1 MRPPAL
7 ELIGLRSGYGRIEVL
22 KGVDLVVP
30 SGAVTAVLGPN
41 GAGKSTLLR
50 TICGAVA
57 PTRGCVHLNGLHLNG
72 ASPER
77 LTRAGVTHIPEGRG
91 VFPNLT
97 VFENLV
103 MTTYDGRHRTRDVR
117 EQAFTRYPRL
127 AQRRDQLAGTLS
139 GGEQQMLSMARC
151 LAGEPSLLLL
161 DEISMGL
168 APQVVAELYELVAAL
183 ARTGITILLV
193 EQFARTALAVSD
205 FAAVMSAGV
214 ITTIGQPADVADAV
228 TDAYFG
234 GAA

>member
-1 MRPPAL
+1 MRPPAV
-7 ELIGLRSGYGRIEVL
+7 ELIGLCSGYGRIEVL

-30 SGAVTAVLGPN
+30 AGAVTAVLGPN
-41 GAGKSTLLR
+41 GAGKTTLLR
-50 TICGAVA
+50 TICGTVP

-103 MTTYDGRHRTRDVR
+103 MTTYDGRHRTRVVL
-117 EQAFTRYPRL
+117 EQAFARFPRL
-127 AQRRDQLAGTLS
+127 AERRNQLAGTLS
-139 GGEQQMLSMARC
+139 GGEQQMLAMARC

-193 EQFARTALAVSD
+193 EQFARTALAVAD

-214 ITTIGQPADVADAV
+214 VTTVGQPADVADAV

>member
-1 MRPPAL
+1 
-7 ELIGLRSGYGRIEVL
+7 
-22 KGVDLVVP
+22 
-30 SGAVTAVLGPN
+30 
-41 GAGKSTLLR
+41 
-50 TICGAVA
+50 
-57 PTRGCVHLNGLHLNG
+57 
-72 ASPER
+72 
-77 LTRAGVTHIPEGRG
+77 
-91 VFPNLT
+91 
-97 VFENLV
+97 
-103 MTTYDGRHRTRDVR
+103 MTTYDGRHRTRDVL
-117 EQAFTRYPRL
+117 EQAFTRFPRL